1 MQPSRRQ
8 SCSEFVCPQSENRPF
23 SARPSCSLL
32 SVNVTAVQEEDD
44 LEEAMLAAADSDEE
58 DLEVEQLLAARA
70 VDDSAADGEVDGEE
84 LEVSQGA
91 MCQIRWEE
99 LTGARAPTLL
109 RRTQPEVLV
118 KESRSLT

>member
-1 MQPSRRQ
+1 M
-8 SCSEFVCPQSENRPF
+8 
-23 SARPSCSLL
+23 
-32 SVNVTAVQEEDD
+32 SVDVTAVQEEDD

-58 DLEVEQLLAARA
+58 DLEVEQLLAAHA
-70 VDDSAADGEVDGEE
+70 VDDSAADGEVDEEE

-91 MCQIRWEE
+91 MCQIRWEV